1 MWGVPSMLDNASQV
15 FHLLHQDLSA
25 ELGGYIDKL
34 MARRTIDGRDRQDV
48 EQTVWLKVWT
58 SMETVERRPGHGP
71 HDGLRA
77 WVFTVAR
84 NTVIDLMKRAR
95 YRKHLPLE
103 PDGMIRVNPETRIE
117 PPWETSSAS
126 DPHECLLH
134 SETASV
140 LENALQSLTSRQ
152 AACIR
157 ANIAGYD
164 SVEISRMTNS
174 TSRAVRH
181 AWLRGRRTI
190 REALEREMQ
199 CN

>member
-1 MWGVPSMLDNASQV
+1 MWGVPSMLDNAAEV
-15 FHLLHQDLSA
+15 FHLLHQDLSG

-95 YRKHLPLE
+95 YRKHVSLDPYGL
-103 PDGMIRVNPETRIE
+103 IRVNAETHTE
-117 PPWETSSAS
+117 PPWETPSAT
-126 DPHECLLH
+126 DPHQCLVY
-134 SETASV
+134 SETARIV
-140 LENALQSLTSRQ
+140 NDALQSLSNRQ

-164 SVEISRMTNS
+164 SLEISHMTNS
-174 TSRAVRH
+174 TSRSVRH
-181 AWLRGRRTI
+181 AWLRGRRKI
-190 REALEREMQ
+190 RAILEREQQ